1 MLVMIIADSDN
12 LREYFQELHN
22 LVLMSDL
29 I

>member
-1 MLVMIIADSDN
+1 MLVMIIANSDN
-12 LREYFQELHN
+12 LREYFQELYN

>member
-12 LREYFQELHN
+12 LREYFQELYN